1 MNILELKRRLLP
13 YSGYMKP
20 AEDGG
25 ADGGGAALEEV
36 LDLGNDLPDEAS
48 ATPAGA
54 AMSSPEHTP
63 ADAPAAAAEPGS
75 DEGEESGKS
84 GSGIPRVRFNEV
96 NDRRKALESEV
107 EALRAQLAAANGG
120 GGAPAAAAP
129 AVPAPAPVDV
139 DALEEQYTQALLDGD
154 SKAAV
159 ALRKQINLHI
169 KDAAMQ
175 EFEQVTQQRQV
186 AIKSQDVVANALATY
201 PWLDEEEGAEALELI
216 EASVLAKTAAGVPRH
231 VALAQAVASIAPRFA
246 PEGTPSRVLPG
257 KAALADTRLKAA
269 DERGAAHS
277 LLQPAAVQAG
287 MGNRAVAPKIDDS
300 TKLTDDQIDVLPK
313 ADLEKALGLA

>member
-20 AEDGG
+20 AEDGSPG
-25 ADGGGAALEEV
+25 TGGTDEEV
-36 LDLGNDLPDEAS
+36 LDLGNDLPDDAS

-54 AMSSPEHTP
+54 AAPSTDPRP
-63 ADAPAAAAEPGS
+63 ADAPAAATEPGS
-75 DEGEESGKS
+75 DEGEDSGKP
-84 GSGIPRVRFNEV
+84 GSGIPRARFNEV
-96 NDRRKALESEV
+96 NDKRKALESEV

-175 EFEQVTQQRQV
+175 EFEQVTQQQQAAV
-186 AIKSQDVVANALATY
+186 KSQDVVTNALATY
-201 PWLDEEEGAEALELI
+201 PWLEQEEGAEALELI
-216 EASVLAKTAAGVPRH
+216 EASVLAKTAKGVPRH
-231 VALAQAVASIAPRFA
+231 VALAQAIASIAPRFA
-246 PEGTPSRVLPG
+246 PEGAPSRDLPG

-287 MGNRAVAPKIDDS
+287 MGNRAVAPKIDGT
-300 TKLTDDQIDVLPK
+300 TKLTDEQIDGLSKSDLDKVLGN
-313 ADLEKALGLA
+313 A